1 MYLKNFSKY
10 RIDKKLLSKINAGGH
25 GLVICGN
32 GESFSASAE
41 SEGSVERGGSRWC
54 RDRGGVSATVYLQ

>member
-10 RIDKKLLSKINAGGH
+10 QIDRKSLSKINAAGY

-32 GESFSASAE
+32 GDSFKASAE
-41 SEGSVERGGSRWC
+41 SESSVETGGSRWC
-54 RDRGGVSATVYLQ
+54 RDRGGVSATVYLE